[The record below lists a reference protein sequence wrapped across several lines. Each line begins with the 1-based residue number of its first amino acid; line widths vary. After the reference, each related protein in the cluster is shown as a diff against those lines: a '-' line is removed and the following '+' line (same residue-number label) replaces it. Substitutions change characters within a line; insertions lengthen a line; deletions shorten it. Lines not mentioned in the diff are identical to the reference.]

1 MRDIVASVTAAVNGS
16 PCSGHLYTTPDAT
29 ETIGQ
34 RHAHHTQGG
43 DDAHDQ
49 DHPACAAEKRLVFT
63 IDGARRGRQ
72 PVTAT
77 PVEAPC
83 PAFAWLRVRMPGGVR
98 ETGRRARAQ
107 RAAPT
112 DLCGA
117 VRSAPT
123 QRRDAEAFVPA
134 TSSILTRRR
143 FGGTANRSAAAPVAL
158 GPSAPDTAR
167 PRPRRGSGR
176 PPRAAACSRKGM
188 AGRRLQTSGGVD
200 HDVPAAR
207 RPPKDR
213 RCGEPLPARRRR

>member
-1 MRDIVASVTAAVNGS
+1 MRSGEAFGLHDRRRASRSAARYRYSGGGALSCLCVVT
-16 PCSGHLYTTPDAT
+16 
-29 ETIGQ
+29 
-34 RHAHHTQGG
+34 
-43 DDAHDQ
+43 
-49 DHPACAAEKRLVFT
+49 
-63 IDGARRGRQ
+63 
-72 PVTAT
+72 
-77 PVEAPC
+77 
-83 PAFAWLRVRMPGGVR
+83 
-98 ETGRRARAQ
+98 RARARRRPGNWRAHAR